1 VAFDRTREA
10 LVVQTMQARELATS
24 LPRLA
29 RDTSVR
35 LFEVRALDDSLESLF
50 RELVR

>member
-1 VAFDRTREA
+1 
-10 LVVQTMQARELATS
+10 MSSPLA

-29 RDTSVR
+29 RDHGVR
-35 LFEVRALDDSLESLF
+35 LHEVRALDDSLESLF